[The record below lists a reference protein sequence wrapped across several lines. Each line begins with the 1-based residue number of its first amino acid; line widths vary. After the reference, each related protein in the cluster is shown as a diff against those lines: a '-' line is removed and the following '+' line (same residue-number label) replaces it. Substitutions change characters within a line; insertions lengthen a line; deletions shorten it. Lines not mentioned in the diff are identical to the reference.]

1 MTVQRRL
8 STSETTME
16 SVERRMFVSMTSVEY
31 PGIMLS
37 SGKLSRALRD
47 DRGLRD
53 GGACAF
59 SRETDRRRPRR

>member
-1 MTVQRRL
+1 MG
-8 STSETTME
+8 

-47 DRGLRD
+47 GRDLRD
-53 GGACAF
+53 GRAWAC